1 MEKEISMP
9 WGKLHYSKLG
19 QGIPVMLVH
28 GFGESRG
35 VWNEQIDT
43 LKERHQ
49 LLVPDLPGSGKS
61 SLKNH
66 GEISMEFLAE
76 ALVQILDKEGIKRVV
91 LIGHSMGGY
100 ASLAFVE
107 KYPERLIALGLF
119 HSSALADDG
128 DKKAIRKKGI
138 AFIRKFGARL
148 FLESTI
154 PNLFSNS
161 ENPLTGRLKNLA
173 ANFRDDDLIGYYEGM
188 IARPDRTSLI
198 SSLHIPFLFIMGKN
212 DKAVP
217 LELALKQSHLAPLS
231 VIHILRMS
239 GHMGMWEEKEKSNEI
254 LAKFLDQF
262 CGQIEN
268 KANKKANLQP

>member
-1 MEKEISMP
+1 MEKEISW
-9 WGKLHYSKLG
+9 WGGSLHYTLLG
-19 QGIPVMLVH
+19 QGTPVMLVH
-28 GFGESRG
+28 GFGETRE

-43 LKERHQ
+43 FKERHL

-61 SLKNH
+61 SLKNQ

-76 ALVQILDKEGIKRVV
+76 ALRQIIDEEGIKKLV

-100 ASLAFVE
+100 ASLAFAE
-107 KYPERLIALGLF
+107 KYPERLTALGLF
-119 HSSALADDG
+119 HSSALADDE
-128 DKKAIRKKGI
+128 DKKAVRKKGI
-138 AFIRKFGARL
+138 AFIRKNGARL

-161 ENPLTGRLKNLA
+161 ENPLTEKLKNLA
-173 ANFRDDDLIGYYEGM
+173 ANFRDNDLIGYYEGM
-188 IARPDRTSLI
+188 IERPDRTSVI
-198 SSLHIPFLFIMGKN
+198 SSLHIPFLLIMGKN

-262 CGQIEN
+262 CG
-268 KANKKANLQP
+268 